1 MQTLSEAILTREIEM
16 VRPFANADVYHSSPN
31 DVAEIKN
38 SGLTRIT
45 RTRIRH
51 YVHLKLAIFAVRR
64 KSTDVEMRRRY
75 NRGKGARGA
84 TGKGTSLK
92 SRMMTHSEGVI
103 EEGIIKPSRLYAIR
117 AIKRNLFRNP
127 ELLPC

>member
-1 MQTLSEAILTREIEM
+1 MARL
-16 VRPFANADVYHSSPN
+16 FANVDVYHTTNPN

-64 KSTDVEMRRRY
+64 KSTDVEMRRQY

-84 TGKGTSLK
+84 KDELK
-92 SRMMTHSEGVI
+92 KSNDDAFGGRD
-103 EEGIIKPSRLYAIR
+103 
-117 AIKRNLFRNP
+117 
-127 ELLPC
+127 